1 LSERAPG
8 RYEEELD
15 LLEEENAELRDALAV
30 CQRDLSQAKEEQLAL
45 FLEVLPALVPAH
57 CSYLPRKVFP
67 FRPEVNEL
75 RARVAERDRE
85 MNQLLIVNSD
95 MMMKLA
101 DEGFASPRDSKPSLK
116 PAAVVRG
123 AGSTFG
129 Q

>member
-1 LSERAPG
+1 MPSSLPTAATEPG
-8 RYEEELD
+8 LTT
-15 LLEEENAELRDALAV
+15 
-30 CQRDLSQAKEEQLAL
+30 
-45 FLEVLPALVPAH
+45 P
-57 CSYLPRKVFP
+57 P
-67 FRPEVNEL
+67 FRLEVNEL

>member
-1 LSERAPG
+1 
-8 RYEEELD
+8 
-15 LLEEENAELRDALAV
+15 
-30 CQRDLSQAKEEQLAL
+30 
-45 FLEVLPALVPAH
+45 
-57 CSYLPRKVFP
+57 
-67 FRPEVNEL
+67 
-75 RARVAERDRE
+75 

-116 PAAVVRG
+116 PVAVVRG

>member
-45 FLEVLPALVPAH
+45 FL
-57 CSYLPRKVFP
+57 
-67 FRPEVNEL
+67 EVNEL